1 MLRPYKQGCGA
12 RINLQAA
19 SKNSGTHTHDKKARA
34 AHRLELFQEADAAEA
49 REILS
54 ERPAAVAGAGLDR
67 RADFIEGFA
76 RLQQRAFVQGSRH
89 S

>member
-49 REILS
+49 RQILA
-54 ERPAAVAGAGLDR
+54 ECPAAVARAHVDR
-67 RADFIEGFA
+67 RTYYFQRLA
-76 RLQQRAFVQGSRH
+76 RLQQRTFVRAARH